1 MMEIT
6 VRFAGKM
13 KKLRLEENA
22 TVEQALLKANINPQ
36 AVIAKKGKEII
47 PDNEKLE
54 NGDVIEALK
63 IVSGG

>member
-1 MMEIT
+1 MEIT

-13 KKLRLEENA
+13 KKLRLEGSA
-22 TVEQALLKANINPQ
+22 TVEQALLKAKINPQ
-36 AVIAKKGKEII
+36 VVIVKKRKEII

-54 NGDVIEALK
+54 DGDVIEALK